1 MQSTGCGLTNGLI
14 GVYRGI
20 TLIYGEASTGKTTLA
35 KMAAIEY
42 SKQGKVIF
50 LDTENG
56 FNTDRIRQLTANFDD
71 VIKNIILINAKSFF
85 QQHQAIKNIDSIKKA
100 SLIIVDTIGA
110 NYRVYVKNDY
120 RKANA
125 ILKTQINALKKIG
138 KRIPILIITQVYS
151 DFKSG
156 LLNPIGG
163 KIVTNDAD
171 TIIRLEKKPRRI
183 IIEKPFSKDALFEI
197 KKDGLVRI

>member
-1 MQSTGCGLTNGLI
+1 MIAYMQKIGCELTKGLI
-14 GVYRGI
+14 GAYHGI

-56 FNTDRIRQLTANFDD
+56 FNTDRLRQLTSNFND
-71 VIKNIILINAKSFF
+71 VLKSIILINAKNFF
-85 QQHQAIKNIDSIKKA
+85 QQHQAIKNMGSIKKV

-120 RKANA
+120 KKANA

-138 KRIPILIITQVYS
+138 EKIPVLIITQVYS
-151 DFKSG
+151 DLKSG

-171 TIIRLEKKPRRI
+171 TIIRLEKKPRKI
-183 IIEKPFSKDALFEI
+183 II
-197 KKDGLVRI
+197 